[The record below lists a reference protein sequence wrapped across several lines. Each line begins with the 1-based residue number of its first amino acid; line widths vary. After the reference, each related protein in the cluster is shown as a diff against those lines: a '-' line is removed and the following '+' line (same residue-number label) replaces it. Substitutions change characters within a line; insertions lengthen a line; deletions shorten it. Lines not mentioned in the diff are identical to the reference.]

1 MGTFHHFRE
10 RLAFSGVSRYYTIFL
25 LLIPL
30 SYHRKVEKKHTII
43 GMQGADLLLVHHL
56 FFIIILL
63 FFRLVTSAI
72 DPRPSGIDCDW
83 AKFGSYP
90 GLRKGLG
97 TQFGQDSVKDGVI
110 AFVERSCLSKP
121 VGTEHLVRRNRRWIF
136 VIEQDWYQHR
146 YISQIYNRP
155 LRWRHIG
162 AHGIWRH

>member
-1 MGTFHHFRE
+1 MGIFIILESGSHFQEFH
-10 RLAFSGVSRYYTIFL
+10 VITRYFFYLFPFLITARWRKSTQLSECKARICFLYIIFFL
-25 LLIPL
+25 
-30 SYHRKVEKKHTII
+30 
-43 GMQGADLLLVHHL
+43 
-56 FFIIILL
+56 IIILL

-90 GLRKGLG
+90 GLWKGLG
-97 TQFGQDSVKDGVI
+97 TQFGQYSVKDGVI

-121 VGTEHLVRRNRRWIF
+121 VGTEHLIRRNRRWIF

-155 LRWRHIG
+155 LRWRG
-162 AHGIWRH
+162 T